1 MKILISDFP
10 NSGWWPSGIPKYEDN
25 PAMIEGA
32 IPNISIAKKERIKLI
47 NAITKSGHEVVEI
60 KFPDELDKNNKKH
73 DFIFVRDSFIS
84 NQKGKAIILRAGQP
98 QRRIENKLIR
108 KYLETYKMDI
118 VEIPDKNGIRA
129 DGGEFYFC
137 LKDNILFS
145 GLQRN
150 TRSGAKYVFQEL
162 NAKKMIVLE
171 GRGYHLDT
179 FFSPVLG
186 KDGYIV
192 AVIVCMKILIN
203 DSKEKL
209 RDYAKVAN
217 IPIID
222 IPPEDAIGTKKQ
234 TGNFAVNAL
243 PLPGILIRP
252 NQFSNNSI
260 NKRIEELGIKQIIT
274 PTTQFQLSGGAVHC
288 LTNEL

>member
-1 MKILISDFP
+1 
-10 NSGWWPSGIPKYEDN
+10 
-25 PAMIEGA
+25 
-32 IPNISIAKKERIKLI
+32 
-47 NAITKSGHEVVEI
+47 
-60 KFPDELDKNNKKH
+60 
-73 DFIFVRDSFIS
+73 
-84 NQKGKAIILRAGQP
+84 
-98 QRRIENKLIR
+98 
-108 KYLETYKMDI
+108 
-118 VEIPDKNGIRA
+118 
-129 DGGEFYFC
+129 
-137 LKDNILFS
+137 
-145 GLQRN
+145 
-150 TRSGAKYVFQEL
+150 
-162 NAKKMIVLE
+162 MIVLE

-203 DSKEKL
+203 DSKKKL

>member
-1 MKILISDFP
+1 MKILISNFP
-10 NSGWWPSGIPKYEDN
+10 QSGWWSSGIPKYEDN

-32 IPNISIAKKERIKLI
+32 IPNMNIAKKERIKLI

-60 KFPDELDKNNKKH
+60 KFPDELDKRNKKH

-118 VEIPDKNGIRA
+118 VEIPNKSGIRA

-150 TRSGAKYVFQEL
+150 THSGAKYVFQEL
-162 NAKKMIVLE
+162 NAKNMIILE
-171 GRGYHLDT
+171 GMGYHLDT

-203 DSKEKL
+203 DSKEIL
-209 RDYAKVAN
+209 RDYAKIAN

-222 IPPEDAIGTKKQ
+222 IPPEDAIGTKKH

-274 PTTQFQLSGGAVHC
+274 PTTQFQLSGGAIHC
-288 LTNEL
+288 LTNEI